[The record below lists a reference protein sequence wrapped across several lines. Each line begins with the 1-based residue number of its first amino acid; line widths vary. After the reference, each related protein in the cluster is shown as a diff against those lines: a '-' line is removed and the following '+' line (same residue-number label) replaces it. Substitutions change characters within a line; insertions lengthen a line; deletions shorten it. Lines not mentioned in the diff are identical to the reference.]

1 MSNTNNVP
9 DLLSYP
15 ATLGKDVAQGQHY
28 MLIDSYESQN
38 AADFENSGTRKSSIA
53 LYIPPAAL
61 TTTISQSYEGLKGGR
76 TLIAG
81 AQLSGAGDGSQNV
94 ELGSFVKQG
103 LQGLLSKPQAV
114 ADFQAA
120 TRGLA
125 RNNHMALIYRG
136 PGEFRTHTFNF
147 SFWPKT
153 QQEAK
158 TVRDI
163 IQDFK
168 LGSTP
173 RISGFTDAATD
184 ITKLRAPYFAAP
196 RHWQIKFCMGNM
208 TATRSA
214 TGENPYLFKIGR
226 SVITTMTVNHDPD
239 SVVGFHNDGS
249 PVHSTLAVTFQ
260 EIEYVLNT
268 VDTISAVHQT
278 QIDAAEQEAGQ
289 QTSVG
294 SSVPS
299 EPRVGPPMSS
309 RVK

>member
-1 MSNTNNVP
+1 MASNNNVP
-9 DLLSYP
+9 ELLSYP

-28 MLIDSYESQN
+28 MLIDSYESKN
-38 AADFENSGTRKSSIA
+38 AADFEGSGTRKSSIA
-53 LYIPPAAL
+53 LYIPPNAL
-61 TTTISQSYEGLKGGR
+61 STTIAQSYEGLKGGR

-81 AQLSGAGDGSQNV
+81 AQLSGAGDGDQNV

-114 ADFQAA
+114 ADFQSA

-153 QQEAK
+153 RKEADS
-158 TVRDI
+158 VRKI

-173 RISGFTDAATD
+173 RLSGFTDSATD
-184 ITKLRAPYFAAP
+184 ITKLRSPYFAAP
-196 RHWQIKFCMGNM
+196 RHWQIKFCLGKL
-208 TATRSA
+208 AA
-214 TGENPYLFKIGR
+214 AGENPYLFKIGR
-226 SVITTMTVNHDPD
+226 SVITTMTINHDPD
-239 SVVGFHNDGS
+239 SVVGFHKDGS
-249 PVHSTLAVTFQ
+249 PVHSTVSVTFQ

-268 VDTISAVHQT
+268 VDTISAVHQK
-278 QIDAAEQEAGQ
+278 QIDAAE
-289 QTSVG
+289 TSANRVTTAG
-294 SSVPS
+294 SSDPDNSTVQT
-299 EPRVGPPMSS
+299 PMSYLDPS
-309 RVK
+309 K

>member
-1 MSNTNNVP
+1 MASNNNVP
-9 DLLSYP
+9 ELLSYP

-28 MLIDSYESQN
+28 MLIDSYESKN
-38 AADFENSGTRKSSIA
+38 AADFEGSGTRKSSIA

-81 AQLSGAGDGSQNV
+81 AQLTGAGDGGQNV

-114 ADFQAA
+114 ADFQSA

-153 QQEAK
+153 QTESR
-158 TVRDI
+158 TVRKI
-163 IQDFK
+163 IEDFK

-173 RISGFTDAATD
+173 RLSGFTDAATD

-196 RHWQIKFCMGNM
+196 RHWQIKFCLGKL
-208 TATRSA
+208 AA
-214 TGENPYLFKIGR
+214 AGENPYLFKIAR
-226 SVITTMTVNHDPD
+226 SVITTMTINHDPD
-239 SVVGFHNDGS
+239 SVVGFHKDGS
-249 PVHSTLAVTFQ
+249 PVHSTVSVTFQ
-260 EIEYVLNT
+260 EIEYVINS
-268 VDTISAVHQT
+268 VDRIDAAYQT
-278 QIDAAEQEAGQ
+278 QIDAAENQANQ
-289 QTSVG
+289 VTSAG
-294 SSVPS
+294 SSVPDN
-299 EPRVGPPMSS
+299 PPSG
-309 RVK
+309 KPN